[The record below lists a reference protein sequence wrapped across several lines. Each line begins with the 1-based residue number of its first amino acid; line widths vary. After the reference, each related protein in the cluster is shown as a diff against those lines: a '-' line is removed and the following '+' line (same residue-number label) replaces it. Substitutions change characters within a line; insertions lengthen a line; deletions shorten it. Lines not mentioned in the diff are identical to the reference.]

1 MSPIQCHKQPGPQR
15 KPSSKLGGLLSN
27 ERGMAAVFIALMIFV
42 LTAMASFAVDL
53 GYAWVTQN
61 ELQNI
66 ADAGALA
73 ATRQLGV
80 VYAGLTPEQQKD
92 NSRSLTADEKA
103 QMLAVLEKVAGLNK
117 AGGKSG
123 IVISASDISIGT
135 WDFATKTLTPTL
147 VRPTAVSVTARR
159 DGNVNG
165 PIPTFF
171 AGVMGKSGMDVAASA
186 TATLGPLGSLAP
198 GEGNIPVGISKRWF
212 DEGRACGDSI
222 KFHPTGTLDGCAGWH
237 TFQDGPANASGLK
250 KILAGLE
257 KGTYKSPKIT
267 AGQTEL
273 EFTGGTLASAFDAMK
288 SLYDAKKDPM
298 TGEWDVKIP
307 VYDRD
312 DCLNPHGTLLIVGF
326 ATATV
331 TQVIEAPDKQ
341 IIAEVTCDEII
352 DGRPGGT
359 VVDGDFSPLSTV
371 PALVS

>member
-1 MSPIQCHKQPGPQR
+1 M
-15 KPSSKLGGLLSN
+15 
-27 ERGMAAVFIALMIFV
+27 ALMLFV

-92 NSRSLTADEKA
+92 KSRSLTADEKA

-135 WDFATKTLTPTL
+135 WDFATKTLTPTF

-165 PIPTFF
+165 PIRTFF
-171 AGVMGKSGMDVAASA
+171 AGVMGASEMNVAASA
-186 TATLGPLGSLAP
+186 TAALGPLGSLAP

-288 SLYDAKKDPM
+288 SLYDANKGSDG
-298 TGEWDVKIP
+298 TWDVKIP
-307 VYDRD
+307 VYDSD
-312 DCLNPHGTLLIVGF
+312 DCLNPHGTMLIVGF

-331 TQVIEAPDKQ
+331 TQVIEAPEKQ

-359 VVDGDFSPLSTV
+359 VVDGGLSPLSTA

>member
-1 MSPIQCHKQPGPQR
+1 MSPIQCTTQASSPSK
-15 KPSSKLGGLLSN
+15 KPSKVGPLLSN
-27 ERGMAAVFIALMIFV
+27 ERGVTAIVIALLLFV
-42 LTAMASFAVDL
+42 LTVMASFAVDL
-53 GYAWVTQN
+53 GFAWVTRN

-66 ADAGALA
+66 ADAAALA
-73 ATRQLGV
+73 GSRQLGV
-80 VYAGLTPEQQKD
+80 VYSKLTPEQQKD
-92 NSRSLTADEKA
+92 QNRALTGSEKA
-103 QMLAVLEKVAGLNK
+103 QVLDILEKVAALNT

-123 IVISASDISIGT
+123 IVIAASDISIGT
-135 WDFATKTLTPTL
+135 WDFKTKTLTPTI

-159 DGNVNG
+159 DGNANG
-165 PIPTFF
+165 PIGTFF
-171 AGVMGKSGMDVAASA
+171 ANVMGVSEMNVQA
-186 TATLGPLGSLAP
+186 TATAALGPLGTLAP

-237 TFQDGPANASGLK
+237 TFTDGPSNASRLNK
-250 KILAGLE
+250 VLTGLE
-257 KGTYKSPKIT
+257 DESYVSPEII

-288 SLYDAKKDPM
+288 SLYDANKDPM

-307 VYDRD
+307 VYDSD
-312 DCLNPHGTLLIVGF
+312 DCSNPNGAIKIVGF

-359 VVDGDFSPLSTV
+359 GVDGDFNPLSTV